1 MPVGAVP
8 ARSLIIGLVLGQLL
22 WIGLALGAAE
32 VAYEVRIVGVDDSDV
47 RETLTAVSRLM
58 AETERPPPTL
68 SALRRRAENDVP
80 RLEEALASLGYY
92 GATVGYEIDSDVA
105 PVRVTL
111 RIEPGGPYRLV
122 GYTIAG
128 DPALQ
133 DGSIR
138 ITDEALGLKSGMTAA
153 ARAVVDAEQRLLAL
167 LAAQAHP
174 LAQVRDRKVV
184 VDHAARSMTVDWRL
198 DIGPRVRFGAVT
210 IDGLQSVDPSFVRAR
225 LPWQDGEPFDGRKVA
240 AGRQKLV
247 ETGLFASVRVTH
259 AEAPDAE
266 GRLPLT
272 LTLSE
277 AKHRSVG
284 AGLSYST
291 SEGVGE
297 EGFGGKAF
305 WQHRNLFGAGERL
318 GLTLQGGQTIQ
329 SAKAD
334 LRKPG
339 LTDPDLA
346 WLGSLLAEHENREA
360 YESLT
365 YGGSGGIEYQLTE
378 TLTATGALSLEYAD
392 IDDGVSEQTFTLLG
406 TPLGL
411 AYDTTDDLL
420 DPTRG
425 TRLNLGVTPYV
436 SIASSDVNFV
446 VTRLSDSLYLSL
458 ESENR
463 VVLAGW
469 GRVGSI
475 LGVNSTEELPAT
487 KRLYGGGAGSV
498 RAYGF
503 QKLGPVAAD
512 GDPAGGR
519 SQVELGLELRWRMFG
534 DFGGVAFVEGGN
546 VYEDPLPDPTERVLW
561 GAGVGLRYFTDFGPI
576 RADVAFPINPRDSD
590 DPFQFYI
597 GLGQAF

>member
-1 MPVGAVP
+1 MPVGVAA
-8 ARSLIIGLVLGQLL
+8 ARSLIFSLVLGQLL
-22 WIGLALGAAE
+22 WIGLASGASE
-32 VAYEVRIVGVDDSDV
+32 VAYDVQLVGVDDNDI
-47 RETLTAVSRLM
+47 RKTLTAVSRLM

-68 SALRRRAENDVP
+68 SALQRRAENDVP

-92 GATVGYEIDSDVA
+92 AATVGYEIDSDVV

-111 RIEPGGPYRLV
+111 RVDPGQPYRLA
-122 GYTIAG
+122 GYTISGA
-128 DPALQ
+128 PVLR

-138 ITDEALGLKSGMTAA
+138 ITDDALGLKPGMIAVA
-153 ARAVVDAEQRLLAL
+153 KAVVDAEQRLLAL
-167 LAAQAHP
+167 LAAQAYP
-174 LAQVRDRKVV
+174 LARVEDRKVI
-184 VDHAARSMTVDWRL
+184 VDHAARSMSVDWRI
-198 DIGPRVRFGAVT
+198 DVGPYARFGTVT
-210 IDGLQSVDPSFVRAR
+210 IDGLQSLDREFVRAR
-225 LPWQDGEPFDGRKVA
+225 LPWREGEPFDGRKVD
-240 AGRQKLV
+240 AGRQELV

-259 AEAPDAE
+259 GEAPDAE
-266 GRLPLT
+266 GRLPVT

-284 AGLSYST
+284 VGLSYST
-291 SEGVGE
+291 SEGFGE

-305 WQHRNLFGAGERL
+305 WEHRNLFGAGERL
-318 GLTLQGGQTIQ
+318 NATLQGGQTIQ

-334 LRKPG
+334 FRKPG
-339 LTDPDLA
+339 PTDPDLT
-346 WLGSLLAEHENREA
+346 WIGTLLAAHENREA

-365 YGGSGGIEYQLTE
+365 YGGSGGIEYELSD

-392 IDDGVSEQTFTLLG
+392 IDDGVLEQTFTLLG

-411 AYDTTDDLL
+411 VYDTTDDLL

-436 SIASSDVNFV
+436 SVAISDVNFV
-446 VTRLSDSLYLSL
+446 VLRLSDSLYLPL

-475 LGVNSTEELPAT
+475 LGVDNTEELPAT

-503 QKLGPVAAD
+503 QELGPVAAD

-534 DFGGVAFVEGGN
+534 DFGGAAFIEGGN
-546 VYEDPLPDPTERVLW
+546 VYEDPVPDPGERILW
-561 GAGVGLRYFTDFGPI
+561 GAGLGIRYFTDFGPI